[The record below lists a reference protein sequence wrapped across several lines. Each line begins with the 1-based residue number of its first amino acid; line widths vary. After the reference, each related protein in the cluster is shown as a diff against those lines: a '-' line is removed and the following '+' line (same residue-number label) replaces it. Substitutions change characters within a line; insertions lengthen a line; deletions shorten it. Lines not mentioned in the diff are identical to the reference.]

1 MHCKIRYSLLFLS
14 CIFFIMQSCSKK
26 GDPGQDGAPGTD
38 GAPGNSVNVSES
50 FKLVNA
56 DYTNGYW
63 SIETG
68 GGGSLGFPTKVA
80 TISIPK
86 ITQKVFNSGTV
97 LVYLKVPDG
106 LAGTSTQYTLLPFSI
121 GSFST
126 GYLTNIKFAYETG
139 KLRIY
144 YYFQITDAAGAAPP
158 NIFSFTVPDYSF
170 RYVIL
175 PGAEGFRLA
184 APPVDY
190 SDYEAVVKY
199 YHLDR

>member
-1 MHCKIRYSLLFLS
+1 M
-14 CIFFIMQSCSKK
+14 
-26 GDPGQDGAPGTD
+26 AT
-38 GAPGNSVNVSES
+38 VN
-50 FKLVNA
+50 
-56 DYTNGYW
+56 
-63 SIETG
+63 
-68 GGGSLGFPTKVA
+68 
-80 TISIPK
+80 IPK
-86 ITQKVFNSGTV
+86 ITQKIFNSETV

-106 LAGTSTQYTLLPFSI
+106 LASTSTQYTLLPFSI

-144 YYFQITDAAGAAPP
+144 YYFQRTDAAGAVPP
-158 NIFSFTVPDYSF
+158 GIFDTTVPEYSF

-175 PGAEGFRLA
+175 PGAEGQRLA

>member
-1 MHCKIRYSLLFLS
+1 MHCKTRYALLFLS

-26 GDPGQDGAPGTD
+26 GDPGQDGAPGAD
-38 GAPGNSVNVSES
+38 GAPGNSVNVSDS

-56 DYTNGYW
+56 DYANGYW
-63 SIETG
+63 SVETG
-68 GGGSLGFPTKVA
+68 GGSALGFSAKVA
-80 TISIPK
+80 TVNIPK

-97 LVYLKVPDG
+97 LVYLKVPNG
-106 LAGTSTQYTLLPFSI
+106 LVATSTQYTLLPFSI

-144 YYFQITDAAGAAPP
+144 YYYQRTDVAGAAPP
-158 NIFSFTVPDYSF
+158 DIFSTTVPTYSF

-175 PGAEGFRLA
+175 PGAEGYRLA